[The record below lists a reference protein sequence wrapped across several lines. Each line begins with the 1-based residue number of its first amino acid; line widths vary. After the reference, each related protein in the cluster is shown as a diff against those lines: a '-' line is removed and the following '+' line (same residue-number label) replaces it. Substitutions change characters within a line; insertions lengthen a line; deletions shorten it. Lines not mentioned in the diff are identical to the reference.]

1 MSVTTAFINDAVVV
15 RDSVYPHRWYDAFGA
30 HVRKL
35 FLVDNYPLDSCTA
48 TAVNAS
54 TITGLAS
61 SLGGGW
67 VFTTAAAENDGIQL
81 QANSE
86 FAYFGGPYYAYFGA
100 RLMIAD
106 VDNVDVFA
114 GFAITDTSILA
125 ACSDDIGFRVVDND
139 AALTFLLEKDST
151 ETAVDLGD
159 LTDATYVTIE
169 FTFDGTTVTY
179 YLNNVEVGSVAA
191 ATAAN
196 MPDDEHLAPALA
208 ILTGAGGANSMTVQ
222 WARWIVING

>member
-1 MSVTTAFINDAVVV
+1 MSVTTAFFNDAVVV
-15 RDSVYPHRWYDAFGA
+15 RDSVYTHRWYDAFGA
-30 HVRKL
+30 NVRKL

-86 FAYFGGPYYAYFGA
+86 MAYFGGPYYAYFGA

-139 AALTFLLEKDST
+139 AALTFLIEKDSA
-151 ETAVDLGD
+151 ETTVDLGD

-179 YLNNVEVGSVAA
+179 YVNNVEAGSFAA

-196 MPDDEHLAPALA
+196 MPDDEHLAPAIG